1 MKITVVGTGYVGMSM
16 ALLLSQK
23 NDVIALDIDGTL
35 VHDNGFLSPRV
46 VEQVARVRALG
57 HEVIVA
63 TGRSAANAI
72 PVIKDVGI
80 HHGYAVC
87 SNGAV
92 TIKVEPEHER
102 GFTPHEVIT
111 FNPAEVLSKLI
122 VKLPTEE
129 NHAGG
134 PKGIF
139 DCAVRSS
146 DSTIAFSSA
155 CLDED
160 YAKVNSTGSITL
172 ASLR

>member
-1 MKITVVGTGYVGMSM
+1 MAFKGEIQKFSSVGDSE
-16 ALLLSQK
+16 
-23 NDVIALDIDGTL
+23 L
-35 VHDNGFLSPRV
+35 V
-46 VEQVARVRALG
+46 
-57 HEVIVA
+57 
-63 TGRSAANAI
+63 
-72 PVIKDVGI
+72 
-80 HHGYAVC
+80 
-87 SNGAV
+87 
-92 TIKVEPEHER
+92 
-102 GFTPHEVIT
+102 
-111 FNPAEVLSKLI
+111 

>member
-1 MKITVVGTGYVGMSM
+1 M
-16 ALLLSQK
+16 AFKGEIQK
-23 NDVIALDIDGTL
+23 FGSDG
-35 VHDNGFLSPRV
+35 DS
-46 VEQVARVRALG
+46 E
-57 HEVIVA
+57 
-63 TGRSAANAI
+63 
-72 PVIKDVGI
+72 
-80 HHGYAVC
+80 
-87 SNGAV
+87 
-92 TIKVEPEHER
+92 
-102 GFTPHEVIT
+102 
-111 FNPAEVLSKLI
+111 LI

-146 DSTIAFSSA
+146 NSTIAFSSA